1 MQLEDVRLKI
11 RELQSEDYN
20 LYMDLAREHRL
31 FRRFYVSAPEETKRS
46 YWKMVTESGA
56 EYFSIFEKETG
67 EFCGSLSVQYR
78 EEKQY
83 YQYSIDILGKFQHMG
98 YGRIATKM
106 FMDWI
111 AEERD
116 CHYMFLE
123 IPTDNIYAKS
133 MFEKLGAK
141 EQEIDLNDTQ
151 ALRQMIENATGS
163 SSASNV
169 KKYELEF

>member
-1 MQLEDVRLKI
+1 MELEGIRLNI
-11 RELQSEDYN
+11 REIQSEDYD
-20 LYMDLAREHRL
+20 LYTTLAMEHRL

-67 EFCGSLSVQYR
+67 EFCGSLSVQFR

-83 YQYSIDILGKFQHMG
+83 YQYSIDILGKHQRKG
-98 YGRIATKM
+98 YGRIATEM
-106 FMDWI
+106 FMEWI
-111 AEERD
+111 AAERD
-116 CHYMFLE
+116 CHYFFLE
-123 IPTDNIYAKS
+123 IPTDNAHAKS

-151 ALRQMIENATGS
+151 ALRQMIENATGGGS
-163 SSASNV
+163 LSNV
-169 KKYELEF
+169 KKFDLGF